1 MTRGLVLAA
10 GSVAVVL
17 LAVWLGQQHLTMSA
31 GMVLA
36 TLVVAAAIAA
46 VVGWLLRLLAE
57 GDRLES
63 LEHKWKDRLA
73 ALQTDLGHIASR
85 ATALTADARSKDD
98 QIIERD
104 RTIATLTMDASKIDA
119 LHGILRDKDRLIND
133 LDERINGLTLAL
145 DDRTTAMGQR
155 EAELASGADRTAALE
170 QELAGLKSQV
180 GNMVPRAHVDSISA
194 KHSDAQSAT
203 SEEVSRLK
211 RQLAAREQSLKDA
224 AGKIATLEAR
234 TAEVATL
241 RSRLAEADVR
251 AVEIAHRIE
260 ELEHEVS
267 SRVPEAD
274 YHEAK
279 TQIAALRSASS
290 KLADV
295 EIRLLT
301 TSEHAT
307 ELSQR
312 VRELEDRLSE
322 MVPREEYE
330 ALNANLRSLLGRQE
344 IPEPDQ
350 SRFSE

>member
-10 GSVAVVL
+10 GSVVVVL
-17 LAVWLGQQHLTMSA
+17 LAVWLGQQHQTMSTA
-31 GMVLA
+31 MAVA

-46 VVGWLLRLLAE
+46 VVGWLLQLLAQ
-57 GDRLES
+57 GDRLGS

-73 ALQTDLGHIASR
+73 ALQTDLGHISSR
-85 ATALTADARSKDD
+85 ATALTADARAKDD

-104 RTIATLTMDASKIDA
+104 RTIATLTMDAAKIDA

-133 LDERINGLTLAL
+133 LDERINALTLAL

-155 EAELASGADRTAALE
+155 DAEVASAADRTAALE
-170 QELAGLKSQV
+170 EELATLKAQMA
-180 GNMVPRAHVDSISA
+180 NMVPRAQIDSMSA
-194 KHSDAQSAT
+194 KHSDAQNAT
-203 SEEVSRLK
+203 TEEASRLK
-211 RQLAAREQSLKDA
+211 RQLVTRDQSLKEA
-224 AGKIATLEAR
+224 AAKIATLEVRA
-234 TAEVATL
+234 AEVTTL
-241 RSRLAEADVR
+241 RSRLAEADAR
-251 AVEIAHRIE
+251 ASEVAHRIE
-260 ELEHEVS
+260 ELEREVAA
-267 SRVPEAD
+267 RVPEAD

-312 VRELEDRLSE
+312 VRELEERLAE

-330 ALNANLRSLLGRQE
+330 ALNANLRSILGRTE
-344 IPEPDQ
+344 IAESDQ
-350 SRFSE
+350 PRFRE

>member
-10 GSVAVVL
+10 GIVVVVL
-17 LAVWLGQQHLTMSA
+17 LAIWLGQQHLTMST
-31 GMVLA
+31 GTVVA
-36 TLVVAAAIAA
+36 TLVVAAAVGA
-46 VVGWLLRLLAE
+46 VVGWLLQLVAQ
-57 GDRLES
+57 GDRLGS
-63 LEHKWKDRLA
+63 LENKWKDRLA
-73 ALQTDLGHIASR
+73 ALQSELGHIGSR
-85 ATALTADARSKDD
+85 ATALTADARAKDD
-98 QIIERD
+98 QIIARD
-104 RTIATLTMDASKIDA
+104 RTIATLTMDATKIDA

-133 LDERINGLTLAL
+133 LDERINALTLAL

-155 EAELASGADRTAALE
+155 DGELASASDRARALE
-170 QELAGLKSQV
+170 QEVVSLKAQV
-180 GNMVPRAHVDSISA
+180 TSMVPKAHVDSISA

-203 SEEVSRLK
+203 SEEVTRLK
-211 RQLAAREQSLKDA
+211 RQLATRDQSLKEA

-234 TAEVATL
+234 AAELVTL
-241 RSRLAEADVR
+241 RSRLVEAEGRATDVT
-251 AVEIAHRIE
+251 HRIE
-260 ELEHEVS
+260 ELEREVAA
-267 SRVPEAD
+267 RVPEAD

-312 VRELEDRLSE
+312 VRELEDRLAE

-330 ALNANLRSLLGRQE
+330 ALNANLRSILGRTE
-344 IPEPDQ
+344 ITESDQ
-350 SRFSE
+350 PRFRE